1 VIARLLVVG
10 LLLGHGLIH
19 ASYVAPRPPLTAG
32 GPQWPFELSH
42 SWLLGAFGVSG
53 EAARIV
59 GLALVAVTIAGFALA
74 SVAALGLA
82 PAGVW
87 TAAVAVGAI
96 ASLALLVLFFH
107 PWLVLG
113 VVIDVVLL
121 WVVFAVRWVPE
132 SLSS

>member
-19 ASYVAPRPPLTAG
+19 AAYVAPRPPLTAG

-42 SWLLGAFGVSG
+42 SWLLGSFGVASDAG
-53 EAARIV
+53 RIV

-87 TAAVAVGAI
+87 IAGVVVGAI

-113 VVIDVVLL
+113 VAIDVILL
-121 WVVFAVRWVPE
+121 WAVLAIRWVPDNLT
-132 SLSS
+132 S